1 MAVNKFLDFKLMV
14 ILFRAFCV
22 SLIDY
27 AIVNIEYS
35 DGQKLKI
42 DAIMYKT
49 LKHMMK
55 MKTTTLS
62 MNPRV
67 VFDLP
72 KYNDRKRI
80 TTLIF

>member
-1 MAVNKFLDFKLMV
+1 
-14 ILFRAFCV
+14 
-22 SLIDY
+22 
-27 AIVNIEYS
+27 
-35 DGQKLKI
+35 LKM